1 MLIVPE
7 QYDRSPLTAEERW
20 ALERSVSINRTHAN
34 THEAKVVRR
43 ILTRF
48 DQAIADVYYLR
59 HRGHQTGG
67 HTVAQSL
74 MRREM
79 HRYGKMF
86 WEWSTQEWMETLCP
100 TMAAFS
106 AKHNRISYVR
116 STIMDLAYLF

>member
-1 MLIVPE
+1 MIDRSHVSLDRSSSPWKMLIVPE

-59 HRGHQTGG
+59 HRGH
-67 HTVAQSL
+67 
-74 MRREM
+74 
-79 HRYGKMF
+79 
-86 WEWSTQEWMETLCP
+86 
-100 TMAAFS
+100 
-106 AKHNRISYVR
+106 
-116 STIMDLAYLF
+116 